1 MRYVIYMVQ
10 DVAPH
15 HWQPPGRTGSSV
27 GVASTHS
34 RAVLGPGAVGRLGA
48 GSAWRAAPAKHQA
61 WNLGN
66 GKDGKVLNGVDSF
79 TNRIRANRTTVHER

>member
-1 MRYVIYMVQ
+1 MVQ

-15 HWQPPGRTGSSV
+15 HWQPLGRTGSSV

-48 GSAWRAAPAKHQA
+48 GSAWRAAPAKH
-61 WNLGN
+61 
-66 GKDGKVLNGVDSF
+66 
-79 TNRIRANRTTVHER
+79 